1 VLINVIVELASTFNY
16 EPTMSLLNLNELFDN
31 FYKYIE
37 ARIDLFKFET
47 KESITEAVISVVQ
60 IVALLI
66 LSLFV
71 VTFLSIGLALFLND
85 VLDSRFL
92 GFLIVAGIYALLLVG
107 AIVAKNSPA
116 VKAKI
121 MASMFKEE
129 ARKAAEEAHR
139 APEEPARA
147 KAG

>member
-1 VLINVIVELASTFNY
+1 
-16 EPTMSLLNLNELFDN
+16 MSLLNLNELFDN